1 MFERLLNA
9 STEEELDAICDSIDN
24 ETPKISLAGVSRLYD
39 IVSTEFRRRHIIKA
53 GKGSVAAFDS
63 DVVIKG

>member
-1 MFERLLNA
+1 MFEKLLNA

-39 IVSTEFRRRHIIKA
+39 IVSTEFRRRRIIKVNDRST
-53 GKGSVAAFDS
+53 KAFDS

>member
-9 STEEELDAICDSIDN
+9 STEEELNAICGSIDN

-39 IVSTEFRRRHIIKA
+39 IVSREFRRQRIIKVNDRST
-53 GKGSVAAFDS
+53 KAFDS
-63 DVVIKG
+63 DVIIKG